1 MEQARLVIAI
11 VLSVLVF
18 LAWQFFFVD
27 KEAVQKSAPQTKQ
40 PPAQEQPVKAA
51 QPYPQETPAVDTGK
65 TVGAETPV
73 STPGQIAQSITVDT
87 PLYRLKLSE
96 KGAGITSFV

>member
-27 KEAVQKSAPQTKQ
+27 KEAIQKSTATRID
-40 PPAQEQPVKAA
+40 AGLVELTGNAA
-51 QPYPQETPAVDTGK
+51 NRAIFH
-65 TVGAETPV
+65 
-73 STPGQIAQSITVDT
+73 QITT
-87 PLYRLKLSE
+87 HLSLL
-96 KGAGITSFV
+96 G